1 MNRTIEL
8 RQEVIRDLNN
18 AILDFEEIGN
28 PELDGDYITLDYI
41 TAKRLY
47 ELLTA
52 PSTWEYYRNDE
63 GKARWKC
70 STCGKVC
77 KHDPYYKQYCSQCG
91 SKMRKEA

>member
-28 PELDGDYITLDYI
+28 PELDGDYITLDYV

-47 ELLTA
+47 NLLA
-52 PSTWEYYRNDE
+52 VPATWEYYLNDE

-70 STCGKVC
+70 SECGKIC
-77 KHDPYYKQYCSQCG
+77 KHDPYYKLYCSQCG

>member
-1 MNRTIEL
+1 MNRTEEL
-8 RQEVIRDLNN
+8 RQEVTRVLNN

-28 PELDGDYITLDYI
+28 PELDGDYITLDYV

-52 PSTWEYYRNDE
+52 PATWEYYRNDE

-70 STCGKVC
+70 SCCGKVIRHGHHE
-77 KHDPYYKQYCSQCG
+77 KLYCSHCG
-91 SKMRKEA
+91 SKMRCES